1 MNDLPDWSRAWKE
14 NGRSRTRRFREEAY
28 AWNYGERHSVK
39 AFPSNVKAHQIAPT
53 TEKAL
58 NNQVDRMM

>member
-1 MNDLPDWSRAWKE
+1 MELW
-14 NGRSRTRRFREEAY
+14 
-28 AWNYGERHSVK
+28 GETQSVK
-39 AFPSNVKAHQIAPT
+39 VFPSNVKAHQIAPT